1 VNEKV
6 PMKKSVVLQNS
17 RLSSLEPKQYLP
29 SLIAVLLVLTSIVAV
44 SWTSRAAAVGT
55 LGSAIEVPGLASLN
69 VGGSVSS
76 AVISCGAPGNCSAGG
91 TYSARKNMGAFV
103 IDEVNGT
110 WGSAEEVPGT
120 ASLNAFENV
129 TLTSISCGSPGNCSA
144 GGYYG
149 GYIYGND
156 GTGQAFLVDEV
167 NGTWGT
173 AFAVSGTGIFGSQIN
188 EMSCSGEGNCSAG
201 GAYLDDNV
209 DPQAFVVDEVDGTW
223 GSAIEVPGTDA
234 MNLGGDAAVSSI
246 SCTSPGNCSAGGYY
260 SGAVAGYSGVARSQA
275 FVVNEVDGTWGSAIE
290 VPGTSNL
297 NDAPVEIGLG
307 AAVTS
312 ISCSS
317 SGNCSG
323 VGTYYNET
331 GHPSAFAVTE
341 SGGIWGTAIQIHGT
355 AGSGLG
361 PDQISCSSPG
371 NCGAGGFL
379 TITANNEANQ
389 DAFVVNETGGKWGS
403 AIIVPGIAA
412 MNHYGPASQLVA
424 ETYSI
429 SCPSAGGCSAGGY
442 YSTRSGNQ
450 EAFIVSEVRGS
461 WGSSLEVP
469 GTSTLNAGGGPG
481 PLYGTSVDS
490 ISCGSTTQCGAIGLY
505 PDRSHNIQ
513 AFVVTVA
520 PNLSQHTI
528 LCVKGK
534 SVRKVTAV
542 SPRCPAGYK
551 TER

>member
-1 VNEKV
+1 MNN
-6 PMKKSVVLQNS
+6 SVALQNS
-17 RLSSLEPKQYLP
+17 RLPILEPKQYSQ
-29 SLIAVLLVLTSIVAV
+29 SLIAVLLVLTSIVGV
-44 SWTSRAAAVGT
+44 SWTSRAAAVGA

-69 VGGSVSS
+69 IGGVVSS
-76 AVISCGAPGNCSAGG
+76 VVISCSAPGSCSAGG
-91 TYSARKNMGAFV
+91 TSLARNNNTGAFV
-103 IDEVNGT
+103 VDEVDGT

-120 ASLNAFENV
+120 ASLNESEDV
-129 TLTSISCGSPGNCSA
+129 TLISISCGSPGNCSA

-149 GYIYGND
+149 GDMYGND

-167 NGTWGT
+167 DGTWGT

-188 EMSCSGEGNCSAG
+188 EMSCSGGGNCAAG
-201 GAYLDDNV
+201 GAYLDDNGNA
-209 DPQAFVVDEVDGTW
+209 QAFVVDEVDGTW
-223 GSAIEVPGTDA
+223 GSAIEVPGSDA
-234 MNLGGDAAVSSI
+234 MNAGGDAAVSSI

-260 SGAVAGYSGVARSQA
+260 AAAEADSEDARSQA
-275 FVVNEVDGTWGSAIE
+275 FVVDEVDGTWGSAIE

-297 NDAPVEIGLG
+297 NDAPLGIGDG
-307 AAVTS
+307 AEVDS

-323 VGTYYNET
+323 VGDYYNKT

-341 SGGIWGTAIQIHGT
+341 SGGIWGTAIQLHGT
-355 AGSGLG
+355 AGSDLD
-361 PDQISCSSPG
+361 PDQISCHSPG
-371 NCGAGGFL
+371 NCGAGGAL
-379 TITANNEANQ
+379 TITAGNEANQ
-389 DAFVVNETGGKWGS
+389 EAFVVNETGGKWGS
-403 AIIVPGIAA
+403 AVIVPGVAA
-412 MNHYGPASQLVA
+412 MNHYFTASEQAA

-442 YSTRSGNQ
+442 YYTRSGEQ
-450 EAFIVSEVRGS
+450 EAFIVSEVRGH
-461 WGSSLEVP
+461 WGSSIEVP
-469 GTSTLNAGGGPG
+469 GTSSLNAGGGPG

-490 ISCGSTTQCGAIGLY
+490 ISCDSTTQCGAIGLY

-520 PNLSQHTI
+520 PNLSEHTI

-534 SVRKVTAV
+534 TVRKVTAV

-551 TER
+551 TET